1 MAPFF
6 RHPIFNNPRLK
17 LKQRY
22 PKPAF
27 KPSRPQHRR
36 LDQSMMISN
45 QTQVS
50 TALATHLLSNEQ
62 DSNVVFSPLSFQVA
76 LSVLSVGCKGETLD
90 QLLAFLKADT
100 TDDLN
105 SLYSELVSSIL
116 ADGSPGGGP
125 ILSSVNA
132 VWVGENFSL
141 KPCFKQVVDTVYR
154 AACKQ
159 VDFHKAEEVADDV
172 NSWAKEQ
179 THDLIKEVITDKQVS
194 DDTVL
199 ILTNAIYFKGT
210 WSQQFNK
217 SLTKER
223 DFHLLNGNK
232 VKVPFMTSSKNQFV
246 HEYDDFKVLGLP
258 YSQGQDKRKF
268 TMYFYLSD
276 AKDGLPTLIKKIGS
290 TPNFFDHH
298 IPREKV
304 RVGEF
309 FIPKFKIEFG
319 FEASDMLKKLGLK
332 LSRITEIV
340 DSPNL
345 YVSSVIHKSV
355 VEVNEEGTE
364 AAAVTVVTFGIGC
377 PRREI
382 MIKDWVDFVADH
394 PFLFVIREDVT
405 GVVLFMGQ
413 VIHPS

>member
-1 MAPFF
+1 MAPS
-6 RHPIFNNPRLK
+6 
-17 LKQRY
+17 
-22 PKPAF
+22 

-45 QTQVS
+45 QTHVS
-50 TALATHLLSNEQ
+50 TALATHLLSNKH
-62 DSNVVFSPLSFQVA
+62 DSNVVFSPLSIQVA
-76 LSVLSVGCKGETLD
+76 LSVLSAGCKGETLD

-105 SLYSELVSSIL
+105 SLYLQLVSSIL

-154 AACKQ
+154 TSCKQ
-159 VDFHKAEEVADDV
+159 VDFLKAVEVAREV
-172 NSWAKEQ
+172 NSWAKKE
-179 THDLIKEVITDKQVS
+179 TNGLIKEVITAEEVS
-194 DDTVL
+194 ADTML
-199 ILTNAIYFKGT
+199 ILANAIYFKGT
-210 WSQQFNK
+210 WSRQFET

-232 VKVPFMTSSKNQFV
+232 VKAPFMTSYENQFV
-246 HEYDDFKVLGLP
+246 REYDGFKVLGLP
-258 YSQGQDKRKF
+258 YSHGQDKRKF
-268 TMYFYLSD
+268 SMDFYLSD
-276 AKDGLPTLIKKIGS
+276 AKDGLPSLIKKIGS
-290 TPNFFDHH
+290 TSNFFDHH
-298 IPREKV
+298 IPPFKEK
-304 RVGEF
+304 VGEF

-319 FEASDMLKKLGLK
+319 FKASDMLKKLGLV
-332 LSRITEIV
+332 LPFEVGDGFTEMI
-340 DSPNL
+340 DSPIGEGL
-345 YVSSVIHKSV
+345 YVSTIEHKSL

-364 AAAVTVVTFGIGC
+364 AAAVTVGIMREGSRQRAPSTF
-377 PRREI
+377 
-382 MIKDWVDFVADH
+382 VDFVADH

-413 VIHPS
+413 VIDPSLSI